1 MADETKPRRNVREDL
16 ELLEHNITR
25 LKMEYEQYFMHI
37 LKREPLFLR
46 GQVDKTIAYYTNQYI
61 KNTADKFKFRNLADK
76 YNSFKQYWLRTLK
89 AIEDGTYQRR
99 SEGSHRDMPG
109 LTPSA
114 QKAPEKPEMER
125 TAPVPLQPPASDQ
138 EKKDEERELKEVYN
152 NYLKEMK
159 KINEPTDNISFDFM
173 KKAVIAQK
181 KKAEERYGTR
191 DLNFKIKSAD
201 GKVKIQIIPK
211 K

>member
-1 MADETKPRRNVREDL
+1 MADETKPRRNDREDL

-25 LKMEYEQYFMHI
+25 LKMEYEQYFMNI

-46 GQVDKTIAYYTNQYI
+46 GQVDKTIAFYTNQYI

-76 YNSFKQYWLRTLK
+76 YNSFKQYWIRTLK
-89 AIEDGTYQRR
+89 AIENGTYQRR
-99 SEGSHRDMPG
+99 SEGSDGDMMAPT
-109 LTPSA
+109 LLPLK
-114 QKAPEKPEMER
+114 QKSERREEVR
-125 TAPVPLQPPASDQ
+125 TAPVS
-138 EKKDEERELKEVYN
+138 EKEKEDEEKELKEVYN

-173 KKAVIAQK
+173 KKAVGAQK
-181 KKAEERYGTR
+181 KKAEERYGTK
-191 DLNFKIKSAD
+191 DLNFRIKSAD